1 MTMMVRVLQTLWLS
15 PLHHNISMK
24 LLVSALEPSS
34 NLHLKE
40 VLKHSSDVEL
50 LGIFDKNIE
59 EGTPAHDISEMAIMG
74 VVDALK
80 KLRWFFKVADEMVEL
95 ARDADKVL
103 LMDSSGFNLPLAKK
117 LKKAYPEKEIIYYI
131 LPQIWASRPKR
142 ALKLEQ
148 YCDKLLGILPFEVD
162 YYPQG
167 KAQYVGHPLLDEID
181 VHRNEEE
188 TKNIITF
195 MPGSRKSEIT
205 RLMPIFLELRR
216 KLGNDIR
223 PLLVIPP
230 SFSRNKIAKLYK
242 GNREFEIVRNSHEA
256 LRRSEF
262 AFICSG
268 TATLEAALI
277 GVPFTLVYI
286 AKKLDFFIGSKL
298 LNITHVGLANII
310 CKQHDGTLLHEEL
323 LQEDVTVD
331 NLLKAY
337 YNTDREIFAKKAEEL
352 KIYLGHGSSL
362 NVAKILM
369 EDRC

>member
-1 MTMMVRVLQTLWLS
+1 
-15 PLHHNISMK
+15 MK
-24 LLVSALEPSS
+24 LFVSALEPSS

-40 VLKHSSDVEL
+40 VLNHIQDVEL
-50 LGIFDKNIE
+50 IGIFDKHIE
-59 EGTPAHDISEMAIMG
+59 QGTPLHDISEMAIMG
-74 VVDALK
+74 VVDALI
-80 KLRWFFKVADEMVEL
+80 KLRWFFKVADEMVAL
-95 ARDADKVL
+95 AKDADKIL

-117 LKKAYPEKEIIYYI
+117 LKIAYPEKEIIYYI

-148 YCDKLLGILPFEVD
+148 YCDKLLGILPFETS

-181 VHRNEEE
+181 VHRDESQ

-195 MPGSRKSEIT
+195 MPGSRKSEIL

-223 PLLVIPP
+223 PILVIPP
-230 SFSRNKIAKLYK
+230 SFSRNKIAKLYR
-242 GNREFEIVRNSHEA
+242 GNREFEIVRDTHEA

-277 GVPFTLVYI
+277 GVPFTLAYI
-286 AKKLDFFIGSKL
+286 AKKVDFFIGTKL
-298 LNITHVGLANII
+298 LGIKQVGLANII
-310 CKQHDGTLLHEEL
+310 LTHHNNTSLHNEI
-323 LQEDVTVD
+323 LQEEVTVD
-331 NLLKAY
+331 NLLKEY
-337 YNTDREIFAKKAEEL
+337 YNTDRKIFAKKAKEL
-352 KIYLGHGSSL
+352 KTYLGHGSSE
-362 NVAKILM
+362 NVAKMIM
-369 EDRC
+369 QS

>member
-1 MTMMVRVLQTLWLS
+1 
-15 PLHHNISMK
+15 MK

-40 VLKHSSDVEL
+40 VLKHTKDVEL
-50 LGIFDKNIE
+50 IGIFDKHIE
-59 EGTPAHDISEMAIMG
+59 NGTPLHDISEMAIMG
-74 VVDALK
+74 VVDAIK
-80 KLRWFFKVADEMVEL
+80 KLRWFFKVADQMVDL
-95 ARDADKVL
+95 AKDADKIL

-117 LKKAYPEKEIIYYI
+117 IKTAYPDKEIIYYI

-142 ALKLEQ
+142 AIKLEK
-148 YCDKLLGILPFEVD
+148 YCDQLLGILPFEVD
-162 YYPQG
+162 YYTQG

-181 VHRNEEE
+181 ANSLEVDTR
-188 TKNIITF
+188 NIITF
-195 MPGSRKSEIT
+195 MPGSRKSEIN

-230 SFSRNKIAKLYK
+230 SFSRNKIARLYK

-286 AKKLDFFIGSKL
+286 AKKVDFFIGTKL
-298 LNITHVGLANII
+298 LGITQVGLANII
-310 CKQHDGTLLHEEL
+310 LTKHNGTTLHNEI
-323 LQEDVTVD
+323 LQEEVTVD
-331 NLLKAY
+331 NLLKEY
-337 YNTDREIFAKKAEEL
+337 YDTDKDRFAQKAEEL
-352 KIYLGHGSSL
+352 RAYLSHGSSQ
-362 NVAKILM
+362 NVAKII
-369 EDRC
+369 EERKG